1 MTTLDRPERVL
12 GLASADGHD
21 AEALEFAD
29 ALLSFLASARRT
41 RGRMQPLFPDVTVP
55 QLVLLDAIE
64 ECGADGVRA
73 VADYTSLSQPT
84 VTRSAATL
92 ERDGLVL
99 REAADGDGRRR
110 VLTLTPRGERLLAE
124 KRAVVAR
131 QFAVAWDRLDAPERA
146 LAVPLLRHLSRLVDQ
161 LF

>member
-1 MTTLDRPERVL
+1 MTSLDRPERVL

-29 ALLSFLASARRT
+29 ALLSFLAAARRT

-64 ECGADGVRA
+64 ECGTDGVRA

-84 VTRSAATL
+84 VTRSAAAL

-110 VLTLTPRGERLLAE
+110 VLTLTPRGEQLLAE

-131 QFAVAWDRLDAPERA
+131 QFAVAWDRLDASERA